1 MPVSHSTPRAKTLR
15 PLAELQSRARDL
27 VAAVRD
33 SVVEHVLHSPSTSG
47 ITSAAPPDVGIR
59 LVEVLHAA
67 QAAGHTRDDLT
78 AVLSDEDRL
87 VFEMVVGMY
96 DTACLTPLPVLLE
109 SVGRLRQALA

>member
-1 MPVSHSTPRAKTLR
+1 VSHTNPRAKTVP
-15 PLAELQSRARDL
+15 PLADLQARARDL
-27 VAAVRD
+27 VAQVRD
-33 SVVEHVLHSPSTSG
+33 SVVEHVLHAPSASG

-67 QAAGHTRDDLT
+67 QAGGHTRDDLIADLT
-78 AVLSDEDRL
+78 DEDRL

-96 DTACLTPLPVLLE
+96 DTACLTPLPMLLE